1 MSSSS
6 DGRREKREEELRIHV
21 AQLKEELEREK
32 AEKRQLHQ
40 ENVREIKTLIITLV
54 ISTK

>member
-6 DGRREKREEELRIHV
+6 DGGGEKREEELRIHV